1 MNLKIYTYSGMIQMA
16 PGRSA
21 RSHREKFTPIV
32 QHKCPLSSLLP
43 SGDSEVLYT

>member
-16 PGRSA
+16 SGRSTH
-21 RSHREKFTPIV
+21 SHREKFTPIV
-32 QHKCPLSSLLP
+32 EHKRPLSSLLP